1 MKPTEPT
8 ARNRRAAAWGPWL
21 LLVLGLVLTAAGLG
35 WQWLSPTSAYW
46 PEEKAEAFADATAAA
61 HAATIRGTPS
71 ELQTART
78 RYMVLRD
85 ELEAARHERATWG
98 RSLAIG
104 GVLMAATGAWLL
116 RRSPD

>member
-1 MKPTEPT
+1 MKPTET
-8 ARNRRAAAWGPWL
+8 KASATAWGPWL
-21 LLVLGLVLTAAGLG
+21 LLVLGLALTAAGLG

-46 PEEKAEAFADATAAA
+46 PEEKAEAFAEATAAA

-85 ELEAARHERATWG
+85 ELETARHERATWG

-104 GVLMAATGAWLL
+104 GVLMAASGAWLL